1 MSAGG
6 EQATWARDGHSRNGL
21 LLVLRSPAQPAARGT
36 STRHACAVDRDLRDL
51 PPDPDEL
58 DRRGSGRGRCGGNI
72 RRGPGA
78 GPGPGCG
85 TGGETHACTRQ
96 ARNHDRSQGRRSIGQ
111 GPIHSQ
117 ERGQD
122 RVQSQGAC
130 QKQVSGHAEHR
141 QEKVSPAAVRVD
153 RLEKTLGPN
162 KVLRGISFEAQPGEI
177 FGLLGP
183 NGAGK
188 TTTLRI
194 ICTLL
199 APDAGSVEVLGFDTR
214 TAPQEV
220 RRRVGVVTAEI
231 GVYPRL
237 SAREN
242 IQYFAELSGVM
253 DGKVRQ
259 RVEAVIDRLD
269 MGSFANQRAESLS
282 SGQKQKVAIAR
293 AIVHDPPVLMFDEP
307 TSNLDV
313 LASREIREFMVESK
327 ERGKCV
333 IFSTHVLHDAERL
346 CDRVTIIHQGRVVA
360 DGATADVRRGYQ
372 DLEESFLTLVES
384 AT

>member
-1 MSAGG
+1 M
-6 EQATWARDGHSRNGL
+6 
-21 LLVLRSPAQPAARGT
+21 
-36 STRHACAVDRDLRDL
+36 
-51 PPDPDEL
+51 
-58 DRRGSGRGRCGGNI
+58 
-72 RRGPGA
+72 
-78 GPGPGCG
+78 
-85 TGGETHACTRQ
+85 
-96 ARNHDRSQGRRSIGQ
+96 
-111 GPIHSQ
+111 
-117 ERGQD
+117 
-122 RVQSQGAC
+122 
-130 QKQVSGHAEHR
+130 
-141 QEKVSPAAVRVD
+141 VD
-153 RLEKTLGPN
+153 RLEKTLGRN
-162 KVLRGISFEAQPGEI
+162 KVLRGISFEARSGEI

-199 APDAGSVEVLGFDTR
+199 APDAGSVEVLGFDTH

-220 RRRVGVVTAEI
+220 RRRVGVVTAEF

-237 SAREN
+237 SSREN
-242 IQYFAELSGVM
+242 IAYFAELSGVL
-253 DGKVRQ
+253 DGDLRKKVDG
-259 RVEAVIDRLD
+259 VIERLD
-269 MGSFANQRAESLS
+269 MGSFADQRAETLS

-327 ERGKCV
+327 GRGKCV

-360 DGATADVRRGYQ
+360 GGATSEVRGDHQ
-372 DLEESFLTLVES
+372 DLEDSFLSLVEAAS
-384 AT
+384 

>member
-1 MSAGG
+1 MES
-6 EQATWARDGHSRNGL
+6 
-21 LLVLRSPAQPAARGT
+21 
-36 STRHACAVDRDLRDL
+36 
-51 PPDPDEL
+51 
-58 DRRGSGRGRCGGNI
+58 
-72 RRGPGA
+72 
-78 GPGPGCG
+78 
-85 TGGETHACTRQ
+85 
-96 ARNHDRSQGRRSIGQ
+96 
-111 GPIHSQ
+111 
-117 ERGQD
+117 
-122 RVQSQGAC
+122 
-130 QKQVSGHAEHR
+130 
-141 QEKVSPAAVRVD
+141 AVRVD
-153 RLEKTLGPN
+153 RLEKSLGPN
-162 KVLRGISFEAQPGEI
+162 KVLRGISFEARRGEI

-214 TAPQEV
+214 TAPAEV

-231 GVYPRL
+231 GIYPRL

-242 IQYFAELSGVM
+242 IAYFAELSGVL
-253 DGKVRQ
+253 DGELDRKVDG
-259 RVEAVIDRLD
+259 VLERLD
-269 MGSFANQRAESLS
+269 MGSFAKQRAESLS

-327 ERGKCV
+327 SRGKCV

-346 CDRVTIIHQGRVVA
+346 CDRVTIIHEGRVV
-360 DGATADVRRGYQ
+360 GSGPTADARGQ
-372 DLEESFLTLVES
+372 FEDLEDACPSLVD
-384 AT
+384 AP

>member
-1 MSAGG
+1 
-6 EQATWARDGHSRNGL
+6 
-21 LLVLRSPAQPAARGT
+21 
-36 STRHACAVDRDLRDL
+36 
-51 PPDPDEL
+51 
-58 DRRGSGRGRCGGNI
+58 
-72 RRGPGA
+72 
-78 GPGPGCG
+78 
-85 TGGETHACTRQ
+85 
-96 ARNHDRSQGRRSIGQ
+96 
-111 GPIHSQ
+111 
-117 ERGQD
+117 
-122 RVQSQGAC
+122 
-130 QKQVSGHAEHR
+130 
-141 QEKVSPAAVRVD
+141 VSPAAVKVD
-153 RLEKTLGPN
+153 RLEKSLGKN
-162 KVLRGISFEAQPGEI
+162 HVLRGISFEAVPGEI

-199 APDAGSVEVLGFDTR
+199 APDVGSVEVLGFDTR
-214 TAPQEV
+214 NAPQEV
-220 RRRVGVVTAEI
+220 RHRVGVVTAEI

-242 IQYFAELSGVM
+242 IVYFAELSGVL
-253 DGKVRQ
+253 DGELTRKVDG
-259 RVEAVIDRLD
+259 VIERLD
-269 MGSFANQRAESLS
+269 MRDFAEQRAESLS

-327 ERGKCV
+327 GRGKCV

-346 CDRVTIIHQGRVVA
+346 CDRVTIIHRGQVVA
-360 DGATADVRRGYQ
+360 SGPTAEVRGTNR
-372 DLEESFLTLVES
+372 DLEDAFLHLVA